1 MADFSPIGGAPPR
14 QILQAFQEGARQGDE
29 LRVVADG
36 QDFKVLAQGQ
46 FTSASGLGRSV
57 AWVQDDKDT
66 TGIFMQAMSQTFGAR
81 VSNAVADALGL
92 APAAG
97 KPLASRL
104 VTQALEMAQ
113 LGQQAMTGVDF
124 MTQLDHSAVSG
135 GKAFQRQLAEL
146 GLDPRA
152 VGPDTRQWVDE
163 QMKARFDSAVATGES
178 PVSAQTASAWLKS
191 LLDTSRP

>member
-29 LRVVADG
+29 LRVAADG

-104 VTQALEMAQ
+104 VWI
-113 LGQQAMTGVDF
+113 
-124 MTQLDHSAVSG
+124 S
-135 GKAFQRQLAEL
+135 
-146 GLDPRA
+146 
-152 VGPDTRQWVDE
+152 
-163 QMKARFDSAVATGES
+163 
-178 PVSAQTASAWLKS
+178 
-191 LLDTSRP
+191 